1 MITFVITKDK
11 YEEKF
16 ECDLTDSILSL
27 KKQIIERFKLKNDYI
42 DIDFTI
48 ERPIREIGKFNLEK
62 GVIPRTL
69 DLYVFDRYGL
79 DGRTIQATFN
89 EVEDYQP
96 IQPIHPIHP
105 NQRSPINR
113 DTPLSFNKDMSYS
126 EFKRSGLNKQSGLAF
141 DLKSDKDFPSLG

>member
-27 KKQIIERFKLKNDYI
+27 KKQIIERFKLKGEYV
-42 DIDFTI
+42 DIDFQI
-48 ERPIREIGKFNLEK
+48 ERPIRKIGKFNLEK

-69 DLYVFDRYGL
+69 DLYTFDRYGL
-79 DGRTIQATFN
+79 EGRTIQATFN

-96 IQPIHPIHP
+96 IQPIQSRTN
-105 NQRSPINR
+105 NQI
-113 DTPLSFNKDMSYS
+113 TFNKDMSYS
-126 EFKRSGLNKQSGLAF
+126 EFKRSGLNKQSGLSF

>member
-1 MITFVITKDK
+1 MIIFVITKDK

-27 KKQIIERFKLKNDYI
+27 KKQIIERFKLKGEYV
-42 DIDFTI
+42 DIDFQI
-48 ERPIREIGKFNLEK
+48 ERPIRKIGKFNLEK

-69 DLYVFDRYGL
+69 DLYTFDRYGL
-79 DGRTIQATFN
+79 EGRTIQATFN

-96 IQPIHPIHP
+96 IQPRTK
-105 NQRSPINR
+105 NKL
-113 DTPLSFNKDMSYS
+113 TFNKDNSFLKKDEPKKS
-126 EFKRSGLNKQSGLAF
+126 SLTF

>member
-27 KKQIIERFKLKNDYI
+27 KKQIIERFKLKGEYV
-42 DIDFTI
+42 DIDFQI
-48 ERPIREIGKFNLEK
+48 ERPIRKIGKFNLEK

-89 EVEDYQP
+89 EVADYQP
-96 IQPIHPIHP
+96 IQPIQP

-126 EFKRSGLNKQSGLAF
+126 EFKRSGLNKQSGLTF

>member
-27 KKQIIERFKLKNDYI
+27 KKQIIERFKLKGEYV
-42 DIDFTI
+42 DIDFQI
-48 ERPIREIGKFNLEK
+48 ERPIRKIGKFNLEK

-79 DGRTIQATFN
+79 DGRTIQATFY
-89 EVEDYQP
+89 EVADYQP
-96 IQPIHPIHP
+96 IQPIQP

-126 EFKRSGLNKQSGLAF
+126 EFKRSGLNKQSGLTF

>member
-27 KKQIIERFKLKNDYI
+27 KKQIIERFKLKGEYV
-42 DIDFTI
+42 DIDFQI
-48 ERPIREIGKFNLEK
+48 ERPIRKIGKFNLEK

-69 DLYVFDRYGL
+69 DLYTFDRYGL
-79 DGRTIQATFN
+79 EGRTIQATFN

-96 IQPIHPIHP
+96 IQPIQSRTN
-105 NQRSPINR
+105 NQI
-113 DTPLSFNKDMSYS
+113 TFNKDMSYS
-126 EFKRSGLNKQSGLAF
+126 EFKRSGLNKQSGLTF

>member
-27 KKQIIERFKLKNDYI
+27 KKQIIERFKLKGEYV
-42 DIDFTI
+42 DIDFQI
-48 ERPIREIGKFNLEK
+48 ERPIRKIGKFNLEK

-69 DLYVFDRYGL
+69 DLYTFDRYGL
-79 DGRTIQATFN
+79 EGRTIQASFN

-96 IQPIHPIHP
+96 IQPIQSRTN
-105 NQRSPINR
+105 NQI
-113 DTPLSFNKDMSYS
+113 TFNKDMSYS
-126 EFKRSGLNKQSGLAF
+126 EFKRSGLNKQSGLTF

>member
-27 KKQIIERFKLKNDYI
+27 KKQIIERFKLKGEYV

-79 DGRTIQATFN
+79 DGRTIHATFN
-89 EVEDYQP
+89 EVDDYQP
-96 IQPIHPIHP
+96 IQPIRPIQP
-105 NQRSPINR
+105 RTNNQI
-113 DTPLSFNKDMSYS
+113 TFNKDMSYS
-126 EFKRSGLNKQSGLAF
+126 EFKQSGSNKQRGLSF
-141 DLKSDKDFPSLG
+141 DLNSDKDFPSLG

>member
-27 KKQIIERFKLKNDYI
+27 KKQIIERFKLKGEYV
-42 DIDFTI
+42 DIDFQI
-48 ERPIREIGKFNLEK
+48 ERPIRKIGKFNLEK

-69 DLYVFDRYGL
+69 DLYTFDRYGL
-79 DGRTIQATFN
+79 EGRTIQATFN
-89 EVEDYQP
+89 EVGDYQP
-96 IQPIHPIHP
+96 IQPIQSRTN
-105 NQRSPINR
+105 NQI
-113 DTPLSFNKDMSYS
+113 TFNKDMSYS

>member
-27 KKQIIERFKLKNDYI
+27 KKQIIERFKLKGEYV

-48 ERPIREIGKFNLEK
+48 ERPIRKIGKFNLEK

-79 DGRTIQATFN
+79 DGSTIQATFY
-89 EVEDYQP
+89 EVADYQP
-96 IQPIHPIHP
+96 IQPIQP

-126 EFKRSGLNKQSGLAF
+126 EFKRSGLNKQSGLTF

>member
-27 KKQIIERFKLKNDYI
+27 KKQIIERFKLKHDYI

-79 DGRTIQATFN
+79 EGRTIQATFN

-96 IQPIHPIHP
+96 IQPRLQNKI
-105 NQRSPINR
+105 
-113 DTPLSFNKDMSYS
+113 TFNKDMSYS
-126 EFKRSGLNKQSGLAF
+126 AFKQSGSNKQKSGLSF

>member
-27 KKQIIERFKLKNDYI
+27 KKQIIERFKLKGEYV

-69 DLYVFDRYGL
+69 DLYTFDRYGL
-79 DGRTIQATFN
+79 EGRTIQATFN

-96 IQPIHPIHP
+96 IQPIQSRTN
-105 NQRSPINR
+105 NQI
-113 DTPLSFNKDMSYS
+113 TFNKDMSYS

>member
-27 KKQIIERFKLKNDYI
+27 KKQIIERFKLKGEYV
-42 DIDFTI
+42 DIDFQI
-48 ERPIREIGKFNLEK
+48 ERPIRKIGKFNLEK

-69 DLYVFDRYGL
+69 DLYTFDRYGL
-79 DGRTIQATFN
+79 EGRTIQATFN

-96 IQPIHPIHP
+96 IQPIQSRTN
-105 NQRSPINR
+105 NQI
-113 DTPLSFNKDMSYS
+113 TFNKDMSYS

>member
-27 KKQIIERFKLKNDYI
+27 KKQIIERFKLKGEYV
-42 DIDFTI
+42 DIDFQI
-48 ERPIREIGKFNLEK
+48 ERPIRKIGKFNLEK

-69 DLYVFDRYGL
+69 DLYTFDRYGL
-79 DGRTIQATFN
+79 EGRTIQATFN
-89 EVEDYQP
+89 EVGDYQP
-96 IQPIHPIHP
+96 IQPIQSRTN
-105 NQRSPINR
+105 NQI
-113 DTPLSFNKDMSYS
+113 TFNKDMSYS
-126 EFKRSGLNKQSGLAF
+126 EFKRSGLNKQSGLTF

>member
-1 MITFVITKDK
+1 MIIFVITKDK

-27 KKQIIERFKLKNDYI
+27 KKQIIEHFKLKHDYI

-69 DLYVFDRYGL
+69 DLYTFDRYGL
-79 DGRTIQATFN
+79 EGRTIQATFN

-96 IQPIHPIHP
+96 IQPRTK
-105 NQRSPINR
+105 NKL
-113 DTPLSFNKDMSYS
+113 TFNKDNSFLKKDEPKKS
-126 EFKRSGLNKQSGLAF
+126 SLTF

>member
-27 KKQIIERFKLKNDYI
+27 KKQIIERFKLKGEYV
-42 DIDFTI
+42 DIDFQI
-48 ERPIREIGKFNLEK
+48 ERPIRKIGKFNLEK

-69 DLYVFDRYGL
+69 DLYTFDRYGL
-79 DGRTIQATFN
+79 EGRTIQATFN

-96 IQPIHPIHP
+96 IQPNQP

>member
-27 KKQIIERFKLKNDYI
+27 KKQIIERFKLKGEYV
-42 DIDFTI
+42 DIDFQI
-48 ERPIREIGKFNLEK
+48 ERPIRKIGKFNLEK

-69 DLYVFDRYGL
+69 DLYTFDRYGL
-79 DGRTIQATFN
+79 EGRTIQATFN

-96 IQPIHPIHP
+96 IQPIQPRKN
-105 NQRSPINR
+105 NQI
-113 DTPLSFNKDMSYS
+113 TFNKDMSYS
-126 EFKRSGLNKQSGLAF
+126 EFKRSGLNKQSGLTF

>member
-27 KKQIIERFKLKNDYI
+27 KKQIIERFKLKHDYI

-89 EVEDYQP
+89 EVTDYQP
-96 IQPIHPIHP
+96 IRPRTS
-105 NQRSPINR
+105 NQI
-113 DTPLSFNKDMSYS
+113 TFNKDMSYS
-126 EFKRSGLNKQSGLAF
+126 EFKRSGINKQSGLTF

>member
-27 KKQIIERFKLKNDYI
+27 KKQIIERFKLKHDYI

-89 EVEDYQP
+89 EVTDYQP
-96 IQPIHPIHP
+96 IQPIQPRTN
-105 NQRSPINR
+105 NQI
-113 DTPLSFNKDMSYS
+113 TFNKDMSYS
-126 EFKRSGLNKQSGLAF
+126 EFKRSGLNKQSGLTF